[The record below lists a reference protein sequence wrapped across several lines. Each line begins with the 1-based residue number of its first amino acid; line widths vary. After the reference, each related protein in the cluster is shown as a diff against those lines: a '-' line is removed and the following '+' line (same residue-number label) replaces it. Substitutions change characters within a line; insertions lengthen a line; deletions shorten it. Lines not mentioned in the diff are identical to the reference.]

1 MLPSALHDAIVSPGV
16 GFHIIIIGTALISL
30 AGLITLIGEEATP
43 QRRET

>member
-1 MLPSALHDAIVSPGV
+1 MLPSALQDAIVSPEV
-16 GFHIIIIGTALISL
+16 GFYIVIIGTALISL